1 MVSFS
6 IFINLFLSCFFSIF
20 KGTGQYATVDKKH
33 PLENPEDNGKA
44 KKQKTLNESNS
55 SDPKMDSSS
64 NNSTSGLYTNGSN
77 NKELDN
83 KRRDEYLDNM
93 EKIEK
98 EFTDLKE
105 KFFAD
110 RMAAIRKELEMLKN
124 GRLSFI

>member
-1 MVSFS
+1 
-6 IFINLFLSCFFSIF
+6 
-20 KGTGQYATVDKKH
+20 VDKKH